1 MCCSSGPGLRSRNP
15 DGSPGR
21 PGREAALRVLI
32 VEDTPDRQKTL
43 VRLYREHAWVLVN
56 TARRAISL
64 LDAYTFDLISLDY
77 DLAGPEKGD
86 LVAAHICNSASAQA
100 LVIVHSMN
108 ARGAQRIVAELPDA
122 AAVPLSKITR
132 DNGTFN
138 RLRSQLRDGVDVD
151 WQAVF
156 GGGSSAG

>member
-1 MCCSSGPGLRSRNP
+1 MRI
-15 DGSPGR
+15 
-21 PGREAALRVLI
+21 LI

-43 VRLYREHAWVLVN
+43 IRLYREHAWVLVN

-86 LVAAHICNSASAQA
+86 IVAEHIRGSRSARA

-108 ARGAQRIVAELPDA
+108 ALGAQRILSELPDA
-122 AAVPLSKITR
+122 VAVPLSKITR

-138 RLRSQLRDGVDVD
+138 RLRSQLRGGAGVD

-156 GGGSSAG
+156 GGGSSA